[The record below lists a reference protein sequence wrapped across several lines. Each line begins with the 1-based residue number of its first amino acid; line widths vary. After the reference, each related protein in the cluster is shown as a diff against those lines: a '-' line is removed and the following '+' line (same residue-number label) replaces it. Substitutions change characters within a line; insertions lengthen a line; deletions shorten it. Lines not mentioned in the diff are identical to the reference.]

1 MPRYKVGDLLMDTQ
15 PETEGKNNLIMVLQA
30 TAEQYVIWK
39 GMTDSIVEWDRRGL
53 DTDPHIGKV
62 K

>member
-1 MPRYKVGDLLMDTQ
+1 MKYRAGDLLQDYH
-15 PETEGKNNLIMVLQA
+15 PETKGKNNLIMVLQA

-39 GMTDSIVEWDRRGL
+39 GMTDSIVEWDRKGL
-53 DTDPHIGKV
+53 DTDLHITKV

>member
-1 MPRYKVGDLLMDTQ
+1 MKYKAGDLLQDNH
-15 PETEGKNNLIMVLQA
+15 PETKGKNNLIMVLQA

-39 GMTDSIVEWDRRGL
+39 GMTNSIVEWDREGL
-53 DTDPHIGKV
+53 EDDLHLTKV

>member
-1 MPRYKVGDLLMDTQ
+1 MKYKAGDLLQDYH
-15 PETEGKNNLIMVLQA
+15 PETKGKNNLIMVLQA
-30 TAEQYVIWK
+30 TADQYVIWK

-53 DTDPHIGKV
+53 DTDPHIAKV

>member
-1 MPRYKVGDLLMDTQ
+1 MKYKAGDLLQDYH
-15 PETEGKNNLIMVLQA
+15 PETKGKNNLIMILQA
-30 TAEQYVIWK
+30 SAEGYVIWK

-53 DTDPHIGKV
+53 DTDPYIRKV

>member
-1 MPRYKVGDLLMDTQ
+1 MKYKAGDLLMDTH
-15 PETEGKNNLIMVLQA
+15 PETVGKNDLIMVLQA
-30 TAEQYVIWK
+30 TADQYVIWK

-53 DTDPHIGKV
+53 DTDPYIRKV

>member
-1 MPRYKVGDLLMDTQ
+1 MKYKAGDLLQDYH
-15 PETEGKNNLIMVLQA
+15 PETKGKNNLIMVLQA
-30 TAEQYVIWK
+30 TADQYVIWK

-53 DTDPHIGKV
+53 DTDPYIRKV

>member
-1 MPRYKVGDLLMDTQ
+1 MKYRAGDLLQDTH
-15 PETEGKNNLIMVLQA
+15 PETVGKNNLIMVLQA

-39 GMTDSIVEWDRRGL
+39 GMTDAIVEWDREDL
-53 DTDPHIGKV
+53 EDDLHLTKV

>member
-1 MPRYKVGDLLMDTQ
+1 MKYRAGDLLQDYH
-15 PETEGKNNLIMVLQA
+15 PETKGKNNLIMVLQA
-30 TAEQYVIWK
+30 TADQYVIWK

-53 DTDPHIGKV
+53 DTDPYIRKV

>member
-1 MPRYKVGDLLMDTQ
+1 MKYRAGDLLQDTH
-15 PETEGKNNLIMVLQA
+15 PETVGKNNLIMVLQA

-39 GMTDSIVEWDRRGL
+39 GMTDSIVEWDREDL
-53 DTDPHIGKV
+53 EDDLHLTKV

>member
-1 MPRYKVGDLLMDTQ
+1 MKYRAGDLLQDNH
-15 PETEGKNNLIMVLQA
+15 PETKGKNNLIMVLQA

-39 GMTDSIVEWDRRGL
+39 GMTNSIVEWDREGL
-53 DTDPHIGKV
+53 EDDLHLTKV